1 VRAGIF
7 FCRVV
12 IETPVKLGAEQRE
25 LIRQLEESLPRRTRT
40 ATHRARRGSSRA
52 SNDSSPVIRAHDSRG
67 ARGCDW
73 PHGSGDHPRRIGRG
87 EINITGAVDSPE
99 STLLGRDA
107 GELAGVR
114 HLDVPVTSDLAAALA
129 LADVVI
135 DFSSPK
141 ATEEHLAACRK
152 AGKPL
157 LLGTT
162 GHSPALAHV
171 FERAAREIA
180 LLVSP
185 NTSLG
190 ATGTPRAARVAAG
203 ALPREFDAEIIE
215 AHHRMKKDAPSGTA
229 LALGAAVAQ
238 GRGGQLTDIAV
249 MDRQRGAMRRSGDI
263 GFAVVRGGT
272 LVGEH
277 TCSLRATGE
286 ELTLTHRRW
295 IARFSPKGRC
305 GPRHG

>member
-1 VRAGIF
+1 M
-7 FCRVV
+7 
-12 IETPVKLGAEQRE
+12 
-25 LIRQLEESLPRRTRT
+25 
-40 ATHRARRGSSRA
+40 
-52 SNDSSPVIRAHDSRG
+52 IRAVLVG
-67 ARGCDW
+67 ATGRMGQAIIRVASD
-73 PHGSGDHPRRIGRG
+73 GGD
-87 EINITGAVDSPE
+87 INITAAVDSPE

-114 HLDVPVTSDLAAALA
+114 PLEIPVTCDLAAALA

-162 GHSPALAHV
+162 GHSPAVAHL

-190 ATGTPRAARVAAG
+190 ATVLLELARVAAG

-277 TCSLRATGE
+277 TVLFAGDGE
-286 ELTLTHRRW
+286 ELTLTHRAVDRS
-295 IARFSPKGRC
+295 IFAKGALRAAAWLTVQPPGRYNMGDILLTKTGC
-305 GPRHG
+305 

>member
-1 VRAGIF
+1 M
-7 FCRVV
+7 
-12 IETPVKLGAEQRE
+12 
-25 LIRQLEESLPRRTRT
+25 
-40 ATHRARRGSSRA
+40 
-52 SNDSSPVIRAHDSRG
+52 IRAVLVG
-67 ARGCDW
+67 ATGRMGQAIIRAAADA
-73 PHGSGDHPRRIGRG
+73 GDVS
-87 EINITGAVDSPE
+87 ITAAVDSAE

-114 HLDVPVTSDLAAALA
+114 ALDIGVTCDLAAVLA
-129 LADVVI
+129 DADVVI

-141 ATEEHLAACRK
+141 ATEEHLSACRK
-152 AGKPL
+152 ALKPL

-162 GHSPALAHV
+162 GHGPALTHI

-190 ATGTPRAARVAAG
+190 ATVLLELARAGAG

-215 AHHRMKKDAPSGTA
+215 SHHRMKKDAPSGTA

-238 GRGGQLTDIAV
+238 GRGGQLTDMAV

-263 GFAVVRGGT
+263 GFAVVRGGD
-272 LVGEH
+272 LVGQH
-277 TCSLRATGE
+277 TVVFAGDGE
-286 ELTLTHRRW
+286 ELTLTHRAWDRS
-295 IARFSPKGRC
+295 IFAKGALRAAAWLTVQPPGRYTMGDILLQKTGC
-305 GPRHG
+305 

>member
-1 VRAGIF
+1 M
-7 FCRVV
+7 
-12 IETPVKLGAEQRE
+12 
-25 LIRQLEESLPRRTRT
+25 
-40 ATHRARRGSSRA
+40 
-52 SNDSSPVIRAHDSRG
+52 IRAVLVG
-67 ARGCDW
+67 AT
-73 PHGSGDHPRRIGRG
+73 GRMG
-87 EINITGAVDSPE
+87 QAIIRVAVDADDITITAAVDSAE

-107 GELAGVR
+107 GELAGVPP
-114 HLDVPVTSDLAAALA
+114 LDVAVSCDIAAALE

-141 ATEEHLAACRK
+141 ATEEHVAACRK

-190 ATGTPRAARVAAG
+190 ATVLLELARAAAG

-263 GFAVVRGGT
+263 GFAVVRGGD

-277 TCSLRATGE
+277 TVIFAGDGE
-286 ELTLTHRRW
+286 SLTLTHRAVDRS
-295 IARFSPKGRC
+295 IFAKGALRAAAWLTVQPPGRYSMGDILLAKTGC
-305 GPRHG
+305 